1 MLSAGTPNDKFQP
14 AGLNSCMITP
24 KQTNVNGAQF
34 CPAVSTVPVGI
45 TQWKSTESII
55 HKNAYLPFDYRP
67 EPELKYPYN

>member
-45 TQWKSTESII
+45 TQ
-55 HKNAYLPFDYRP
+55 
-67 EPELKYPYN
+67 